1 VLRICCVL
9 CLLGGLM
16 LAVAGC
22 NNNVAQSPPASGK
35 NLAPPKE
42 AGSIGKGGDTA
53 MPITK

>member
-1 VLRICCVL
+1 VL